1 MRENRKWSVCK
12 AAILDFPAKQKWFW
26 KSKKRVI
33 LKIQNLKRSRLIFLD
48 ISIRS
53 RDMREN
59 RTWSVCKAAIL
70 KFPAKQDIV
79 FKIKEMCHLENTK
92 PEKNPFNFLRYFF

>member
-1 MRENRKWSVCK
+1 MV
-12 AAILDFPAKQKWFW
+12 
-26 KSKKRVI
+26 
-33 LKIQNLKRSRLIFLD
+33 LKIKETCHLENTKPEKKPFNFLD